1 MKIVIIYQKKA
12 PLEILKIKIMEADD
26 VQSVL
31 DAAKVYNS
39 QNGSVIMNVITQPEL
54 TAAFWAMA
62 IYDKDIIAAPDGG
75 FTVKFKK
82 NGEAT
87 K

>member
-1 MKIVIIYQKKA
+1 M
-12 PLEILKIKIMEADD
+12 MEADDVDD

-31 DAAKVYNS
+31 DAAQVYNS

-62 IYDKDIIAAPDGG
+62 IYDKDIIAVPEGG

-82 NGEAT
+82 IGEAT

>member
-1 MKIVIIYQKKA
+1 MKIVIIYHKKVSD
-12 PLEILKIKIMEADD
+12 EILKIRMMEADD
-26 VQSVL
+26 AQSVL
-31 DAAKVYNS
+31 DAAEVYNS

-54 TAAFWAMA
+54 SAAFWAMA
-62 IYDKDIIAAPDGG
+62 IYDKDIIAAPEGG

-82 NGEAT
+82 IGEAT

>member
-1 MKIVIIYQKKA
+1 MKIVIIYQKRVSY
-12 PLEILKIKIMEADD
+12 EILKIRMMEADD

-31 DAAKVYNS
+31 AAAQVYNS

-54 TAAFWAMA
+54 TAAFWSMA
-62 IYDKDIIAAPDGG
+62 IYEQDIIAAPEGG

-82 NGEAT
+82 IGEAT

>member
-1 MKIVIIYQKKA
+1 MKIVIIYQKRVSH
-12 PLEILKIKIMEADD
+12 EILKIKMMEAADI
-26 VQSVL
+26 QSVL

-54 TAAFWAMA
+54 TAAFWTMA
-62 IYDKDIIAAPDGG
+62 IYDKDIIAAPEGG
-75 FTVKFKK
+75 FIVKFKK
-82 NGEAT
+82 IGEAT

>member
-1 MKIVIIYQKKA
+1 MRIVIIYQKRVSYQ
-12 PLEILKIKIMEADD
+12 ILKIRMMETYD
-26 VQSVL
+26 VQDVL
-31 DAAKVYNS
+31 NAAEVYNS
-39 QNGSVIMNVITQPEL
+39 ENGSVIMNVITQPEL

-62 IYDKDIIAAPDGG
+62 IYDKDIIAAPEGG

-82 NGEAT
+82 IGEAT

>member
-1 MKIVIIYQKKA
+1 MQIVIIYQKKA
-12 PLEILKIKIMEADD
+12 SHEILKIKMMEAADA
-26 VQSVL
+26 QSVF

-39 QNGSVIMNVITQPEL
+39 QNGSVIMNVITEPEL
-54 TAAFWAMA
+54 TAAIWAMA
-62 IYDKDIIAAPDGG
+62 IYDKDIIAAPEGG

-82 NGEAT
+82 IGEAT

>member
-12 PLEILKIKIMEADD
+12 SHEILKIRMMEAGD

-31 DAAKVYNS
+31 NAAQVYNS

-54 TAAFWAMA
+54 TAAFWSMA
-62 IYDKDIIAAPDGG
+62 IYDKDIIAAPEGG

-82 NGEAT
+82 IGEA
-87 K
+87 KK

>member
-12 PLEILKIKIMEADD
+12 SHEILKIKMMEADD

-31 DAAKVYNS
+31 DAAKAYNS

-54 TAAFWAMA
+54 TAAFWSMA
-62 IYDKDIIAAPDGG
+62 IYEKDIIAAPEGG

-82 NGEAT
+82 IGEVT